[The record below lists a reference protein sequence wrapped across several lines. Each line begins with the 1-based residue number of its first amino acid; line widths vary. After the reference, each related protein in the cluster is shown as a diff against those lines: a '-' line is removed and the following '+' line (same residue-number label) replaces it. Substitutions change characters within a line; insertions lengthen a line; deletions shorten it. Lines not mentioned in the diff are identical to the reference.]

1 MADKRLIEVIAAK
14 LKGQEELLT
23 ERLYIVGEGNGG
35 EIEAALKAEIKRETG
50 REATHVAW
58 SPVRRV
64 TEEEARRY
72 DAGR

>member
-14 LKGQEELLT
+14 LKDQEELLT
-23 ERLYIVGEGNGG
+23 ERFYIVGEGNGA

>member
-1 MADKRLIEVIAAK
+1 MADKRLIEVVAAK

-23 ERLYIVGEGNGG
+23 ERLYIVGEGNGA

-64 TEEEARRY
+64 TEEEAWRY

>member
-23 ERLYIVGEGNGG
+23 ERLYIVGDGNGA
-35 EIEAALKAEIKRETG
+35 EIEAALKAEIRRETG

-64 TEEEARRY
+64 TDEEARRY
-72 DAGR
+72 DARR

>member
-23 ERLYIVGEGNGG
+23 ERLYVVGEGNGA
-35 EIEAALKAEIKRETG
+35 EIEAALKAEIRRETG

-64 TEEEARRY
+64 TDEEARHH
-72 DAGR
+72 DARR